1 MMQWYELQT
10 SIGGIHVKNG
20 LVGKGLSI
28 LNMCVEAIRTIGGET
43 CRSLVACYA
52 QLGCAHKLCW

>member
-28 LNMCVEAIRTIGGET
+28 LNMCVEAIRIIGG
-43 CRSLVACYA
+43 
-52 QLGCAHKLCW
+52 